1 MTNFLKNDKWKT
13 CSRNFLGT
21 NKIDWKFDKKQ
32 IVEKLLEKEGCVKE
46 SNNEND
52 VKMKIMRM
60 LEMTKKGQIPKI
72 AELNTVYNNLEKLDH
87 FDYVR
92 VDQIIT
98 IMYNKKETE
107 YQWASVCMNKKWKT
121 L

>member
-1 MTNFLKNDKWKT
+1 
-13 CSRNFLGT
+13 
-21 NKIDWKFDKKQ
+21 
-32 IVEKLLEKEGCVKE
+32 
-46 SNNEND
+46 
-52 VKMKIMRM
+52 MKIMRM